1 MATVGDGEGWA
12 SRGTQS
18 QPPDVML
25 RLSTLEKSR
34 SSCCTDKGL
43 VFDFWDCVQFAIK
56 RSWLILSS
64 HSALR
69 HLHFLKESEGW
80 GYADLTEQGA
90 IRHKG
95 LPLTFQMLFLPL
107 EAKSNGVRHCTPN
120 LSGYCCQSSKRAV
133 GDIEPRSRIKAVLHF
148 VYTGVYC
155 TDLTMIA
162 AECPLHIGAIE

>member
-56 RSWLILSS
+56 RS
-64 HSALR
+64 
-69 HLHFLKESEGW
+69 
-80 GYADLTEQGA
+80 
-90 IRHKG
+90 
-95 LPLTFQMLFLPL
+95 
-107 EAKSNGVRHCTPN
+107 
-120 LSGYCCQSSKRAV
+120 
-133 GDIEPRSRIKAVLHF
+133 
-148 VYTGVYC
+148 
-155 TDLTMIA
+155 
-162 AECPLHIGAIE
+162 